1 MLTLLENRKAMLTS
15 FFEHPPTMIGRY
27 SVYQFGLLHLGFWA
41 FVSTISFFSLT
52 LWYGPYDSSHILHI
66 FLQALIGLVLTLFL
80 YVGFMHLWS
89 KRFIYRATLGFL
101 MVLVVSLIWT
111 VFRIEAFILLTEIST
126 EWNEFGGWQFA
137 SMFIFLCW
145 TGLFHGMRYNDLL
158 QTEHRIMLK
167 VEAEAR
173 EEQMKR
179 MRAQTIARDAQIK
192 MLRYQLN
199 PHFLC
204 NTLNAIS
211 SLVEVNESE
220 KAQRMTVQL
229 SRFLRHSLDNNP
241 DTKLSLENEVK
252 ALNLYLEIEK
262 TRFAERLSLDFQI
275 EEQAKLAMV
284 PSLLLQPIIE
294 NSMKHA
300 IAQNELG
307 GTITLL
313 AKVVQ
318 HRLIMQLSDTGSGSK
333 IGKSKMESSKGRG
346 IGLRNT
352 NERLKALYEND
363 YSVSIDLLPLGGLR
377 TTIELPCEYSST
389 GSGYPMGNQEQ
400 LSENEYKA

>member
-1 MLTLLENRKAMLTS
+1 MLTS
-15 FFEHPPTMIGRY
+15 LFEHPPTMIWRY

-52 LWYGPYDSSHILHI
+52 LWYGPYDWSHIVHI
-66 FLQALIGLVLTLFL
+66 ILQALLGLILSLFL
-80 YVGFMHLWS
+80 YVGFMRIWH
-89 KRFIYRATLGFL
+89 KHFIYRASVGFV

-111 VFRIEAFILLTEIST
+111 LFRIEAFIRLTDIST
-126 EWNEFGGWQFA
+126 EWSEFGGWHFA
-137 SMFIFLCW
+137 SVFIFLCW

-179 MRAQTIARDAQIK
+179 MHAQTIARDAQIK

-220 KAQRMTVQL
+220 KAQSMTVQL

-262 TRFAERLSLDFQI
+262 TRFGDRLSLDFQI
-275 EEQAKLAMV
+275 DEQAKLAMV

-307 GTITLL
+307 GTISIQ
-313 AKVVQ
+313 AKVLQ
-318 HRLIMQLSDTGSGSK
+318 QRLIMQLSDTGSAIK
-333 IGKSKMESSKGRG
+333 IVKTKMECSTGRG
-346 IGLRNT
+346 VGLRNT

-363 YSVSIDLLPLGGLR
+363 FSVNIDLLPLGGLR

-389 GSGYPMGNQEQ
+389 GSGYPIINQER
-400 LSENEYKA
+400 LSEKEYKA

>member
-1 MLTLLENRKAMLTS
+1 MSTS
-15 FFEHPPTMIGRY
+15 FFENPPTMIGRF
-27 SVYQFGLLHLGFWA
+27 SVYQFGLLHIGFWA

-52 LWYGPYDSSHILHI
+52 LWYGPYDWSHIAHI
-66 FLQALIGLVLTLFL
+66 IFQALLGLFLTLFL
-80 YVGFMHLWS
+80 YVGFMRIWD
-89 KRFIYRATLGFL
+89 KPVVYRTTVGFM

-111 VFRIEAFILLTEIST
+111 VFRIEAFIRLTDKAT
-126 EWNEFGGWQFA
+126 EWSQFGGWHFA
-137 SMFIFLCW
+137 SLFIFLCW

-167 VEAEAR
+167 AEAEAR

-220 KAQRMTVQL
+220 KAQSMTVQL

-262 TRFAERLSLDFQI
+262 TRFGDRLRLDFQI

-307 GTITLL
+307 GTISIL
-313 AKVVQ
+313 AKVVK

-346 IGLRNT
+346 VGLRNT

-363 YSVSIDLLPLGGLR
+363 FSVNIDLLPLGGLR

>member
-1 MLTLLENRKAMLTS
+1 MLTS
-15 FFEHPPTMIGRY
+15 LFEHPPTMIGRY

-52 LWYGPYDSSHILHI
+52 LWYGPYDSSHIVHI
-66 FLQALIGLVLTLFL
+66 ILQAILGLILTLFL
-80 YVGFMHLWS
+80 YVGFMHVWH
-89 KRFIYRATLGFL
+89 RPFIYRAAVGFT

-111 VFRIEAFILLTEIST
+111 LFRIEAFIRLTEISS
-126 EWNEFGGWQFA
+126 EWSEFGGWHFA
-137 SMFIFLCW
+137 SIFIFLCW

-167 VEAEAR
+167 AEAEAR

-179 MRAQTIARDAQIK
+179 MHAQTIARDAQIK

-220 KAQRMTVQL
+220 KAQSMTVQL

-262 TRFAERLSLDFQI
+262 TRFGDRLSLDFQI
-275 EEQAKLAMV
+275 DEQARLAMV

-307 GTITLL
+307 GTISIL

-318 HRLIMQLSDTGSGSK
+318 HRLIMQLCDTGSGSK

-346 IGLRNT
+346 VGLRNT

-363 YSVSIDLLPLGGLR
+363 FSVSIDLLPLGGLR

-389 GSGYPMGNQEQ
+389 GNGYPMGNQEQ
-400 LSENEYKA
+400 LSEIEYKV

>member
-1 MLTLLENRKAMLTS
+1 MLTS
-15 FFEHPPTMIGRY
+15 LFEHPPTMIGRY

-52 LWYGPYDSSHILHI
+52 LWYGPYDSSHIIHI
-66 FLQALIGLVLTLFL
+66 ILQAILGLILTLFL
-80 YVGFMHLWS
+80 YVGFMRVWH
-89 KRFIYRATLGFL
+89 RPFIYRAAVGFM

-111 VFRIEAFILLTEIST
+111 LFRIEAFIRLTDIRT
-126 EWNEFGGWQFA
+126 EWTEFGGWHFA
-137 SMFIFLCW
+137 SIFIFLCW

-167 VEAEAR
+167 AEAEAR

-179 MRAQTIARDAQIK
+179 MHAQTIARDAQIK

-211 SLVEVNESE
+211 SLVEVNESK
-220 KAQRMTVQL
+220 KAQSMTVQL

-262 TRFAERLSLDFQI
+262 TRFGDRLSLDFQI
-275 EEQAKLAMV
+275 DEQARLAMV

-300 IAQNELG
+300 ISQNELG
-307 GTITLL
+307 GTISIL
-313 AKVVQ
+313 AKVQQ

-346 IGLRNT
+346 VGLRNT

-363 YSVSIDLLPLGGLR
+363 FSVSIDLLPLGGLR

-389 GSGYPMGNQEQ
+389 GSGYPMGNQER

>member
-1 MLTLLENRKAMLTS
+1 MSTS
-15 FFEHPPTMIGRY
+15 FFENPPTMIGRY

-41 FVSTISFFSLT
+41 FVSVIHFFSLT
-52 LWYGPYDSSHILHI
+52 LWYGPYEWNHIVHI
-66 FLQALIGLVLTLFL
+66 ILQALLGLVLTLFL
-80 YVGFMHLWS
+80 YFGFMQLWD
-89 KRFIYRATLGFL
+89 KRFIYRASVGFM

-111 VFRIEAFILLTEIST
+111 IFRIEAFIFLTEIST
-126 EWNEFGGWQFA
+126 EWTEFGGWHFA
-137 SMFIFLCW
+137 SIFIFLCW

-158 QTEHRIMLK
+158 QTEHRILLK
-167 VEAEAR
+167 AEAEAR

-211 SLVEVNESE
+211 SLVEVDESE

-252 ALNLYLEIEK
+252 AINLYLEIEK
-262 TRFAERLSLDFQI
+262 TRFGDRLSLDFQI
-275 EEQAKLAMV
+275 NDQAKLAMV

-307 GTITLL
+307 GTISLL
-313 AKVVQ
+313 AKVVR
-318 HRLIMQLSDTGSGSK
+318 HRLIMELSDTGSGSK
-333 IGKSKMESSKGRG
+333 IGKSKMESSSGRG
-346 IGLRNT
+346 VGLRNT

-363 YSVSIDLLPLGGLR
+363 FSVSIDLLPAGGLR

-389 GSGYPMGNQEQ
+389 GSGYPTGNQEK
-400 LSENEYKA
+400 LSDNEYKA

>member
-1 MLTLLENRKAMLTS
+1 MPTS
-15 FFEHPPTMIGRY
+15 FFERPPTMIGSY
-27 SVYQFGLLHLGFWA
+27 SVYHFGLLHLGFWA
-41 FVSTISFFSLT
+41 FVSIISFFSLT
-52 LWYGPYDSSHILHI
+52 LWYGPYEWTHIVHI
-66 FLQALIGLVLTLFL
+66 IFQALLGMILSLFL
-80 YVGFMHLWS
+80 YVGFMSIWHS
-89 KRFIYRATLGFL
+89 RFIYRATIGFL

-111 VFRIEAFILLTEIST
+111 LSRIEAFIRLTSIST
-126 EWNEFGGWQFA
+126 EWGEFGGWHFA

-145 TGLFHGMRYNDLL
+145 TGLFHGIRYNDLL

-220 KAQRMTVQL
+220 KAQSMTVQL

-241 DTKLSLENEVK
+241 DTKLSLENEIK

-262 TRFAERLSLDFQI
+262 TRFGDRLSLDFQI
-275 EEQAKLAMV
+275 NEDARLAMV

-313 AKVVQ
+313 AKVEHQ
-318 HRLIMQLSDTGSGSK
+318 RLIMQLSDTGSGSK

-346 IGLRNT
+346 VGLRNT

-363 YSVSIDLLPLGGLR
+363 FSVNIDLLPLGGLR

-389 GSGYPMGNQEQ
+389 GSGYPMANQEQ
-400 LSENEYKA
+400 LLEDEYKA

>member
-1 MLTLLENRKAMLTS
+1 MLTS
-15 FFEHPPTMIGRY
+15 FFEHHPTMIDRY
-27 SVYQFGLLHLGFWA
+27 KVYQFGLLHLGFWA

-52 LWYGPYDSSHILHI
+52 LWYGPYDWSHIVHI
-66 FLQALIGLVLTLFL
+66 ILQAILGLILTLFL
-80 YVGFMHLWS
+80 YVGFMHIWD
-89 KRFIYRATLGFL
+89 KPFIYRATVGFI

-111 VFRIEAFILLTEIST
+111 LFRIDAFIRLTEIST
-126 EWNEFGGWQFA
+126 EWSEFGGWHFA
-137 SMFIFLCW
+137 SIFIFLCW

-158 QTEHRIMLK
+158 QTEHRTMLK

-179 MRAQTIARDAQIK
+179 MHAQTIARDAQIK

-220 KAQRMTVQL
+220 KAQSMTVQL

-241 DTKLSLENEVK
+241 DTKLSLANEVK

-262 TRFAERLSLDFQI
+262 TRFGDRLNLDFQI
-275 EEQAKLAMV
+275 DQQAKLAMV

-307 GTITLL
+307 GTISIQ

-318 HRLIMQLSDTGSGSK
+318 QRLIMQLSDTGSGSK

-346 IGLRNT
+346 VGLRNT

-363 YSVSIDLLPLGGLR
+363 FSVSIDLLPLGGLR
-377 TTIELPCEYSST
+377 TTIEIPCEYSST
-389 GSGYPMGNQEQ
+389 GSGYPMGNQER

>member
-1 MLTLLENRKAMLTS
+1 MLTS
-15 FFEHPPTMIGRY
+15 LFEHPPTMIGRY

-52 LWYGPYDSSHILHI
+52 LWYGPYDSSHIIHI
-66 FLQALIGLVLTLFL
+66 ILQAILGLILTLFL
-80 YVGFMHLWS
+80 YVGFMRVWH
-89 KRFIYRATLGFL
+89 RPFIYRAAVGFM

-111 VFRIEAFILLTEIST
+111 LFRIEAFIRLTDIRT
-126 EWNEFGGWQFA
+126 EWTEFGGWHFA
-137 SMFIFLCW
+137 SIFIFLCW

-167 VEAEAR
+167 AEAEAR

-179 MRAQTIARDAQIK
+179 MHAQTIARDAQIK

-211 SLVEVNESE
+211 SLVEVNESQ
-220 KAQRMTVQL
+220 KAQSMTVQL

-241 DTKLSLENEVK
+241 DTKLSLENEIK

-262 TRFAERLSLDFQI
+262 TRFGDRLILDFQI
-275 EEQAKLAMV
+275 DEQARLALV

-307 GTITLL
+307 GTISIL
-313 AKVVQ
+313 AKVQQ

-346 IGLRNT
+346 VGLRNT

-363 YSVSIDLLPLGGLR
+363 FSVSIDLLPLGGLR

-389 GSGYPMGNQEQ
+389 GSGYPMGNQER
-400 LSENEYKA
+400 LSENEYQA

>member
-1 MLTLLENRKAMLTS
+1 MSTS
-15 FFEHPPTMIGRY
+15 FFENPPTKIGRY
-27 SVYQFGLLHLGFWA
+27 SIYQFGLLHLGFWA

-52 LWYGPYDSSHILHI
+52 LWYGPYGWTHIVHI
-66 FLQALIGLVLTLFL
+66 ILQALLGMVLTLFL
-80 YVGFMHLWS
+80 YIGFMHIWDR
-89 KRFIYRATLGFL
+89 RFIYRATVGFI
-101 MVLVVSLIWT
+101 MVSVVSLIWT
-111 VFRIEAFILLTEIST
+111 LTRIEAFIRLTEIST
-126 EWNEFGGWQFA
+126 EWSEFGGWQFA

-220 KAQRMTVQL
+220 KAQSMTVQL

-262 TRFAERLSLDFQI
+262 TRFGDRLSLDFQI
-275 EEQAKLAMV
+275 EQEAKLATV

-307 GTITLL
+307 GTISLL
-313 AKVVQ
+313 AKVVKQ
-318 HRLIMQLSDTGSGSK
+318 RLIMQLSDTGSGSK

-346 IGLRNT
+346 VGLRNT
-352 NERLKALYEND
+352 NERLKALYED
-363 YSVSIDLLPLGGLR
+363 DFSVSIELLPLGGLR
-377 TTIELPCEYSST
+377 TTIEIPCEYNSS
-389 GSGYPMGNQEQ
+389 GSGYPIGNQEQ

>member
-1 MLTLLENRKAMLTS
+1 MLTS
-15 FFEHPPTMIGRY
+15 FFERPPTMIGGY
-27 SVYQFGLLHLGFWA
+27 SVYQFGLLHTGFWA
-41 FVSTISFFSLT
+41 FVSTVSFFSLT
-52 LWYGPYDSSHILHI
+52 LWYGPYDWTHIVHI
-66 FLQALIGLVLTLFL
+66 ILQALLGVVLTLFL
-80 YVGFMHLWS
+80 YVGFMSIWQ
-89 KRFIYRATLGFL
+89 RPFIYRATVGFM

-111 VFRIEAFILLTEIST
+111 LFRIEAFIRLTEIST
-126 EWNEFGGWQFA
+126 EWTEFGGWQFA

-179 MRAQTIARDAQIK
+179 MHAQTIARDAQIK

-220 KAQRMTVQL
+220 KAQSMTVQL

-241 DTKLSLENEVK
+241 DTKLSLVNEIK

-262 TRFAERLSLDFQI
+262 TRFGDRLSLDFQVD
-275 EEQAKLAMV
+275 EQAKLAMV

-307 GTITLL
+307 GTISIL
-313 AKVVQ
+313 AKVEQ
-318 HRLIMQLSDTGSGSK
+318 QRLIMQLSDTGSGSK

-346 IGLRNT
+346 VGLRNT

-363 YSVSIDLLPLGGLR
+363 FSVNIELLPLGGLR
-377 TTIELPCEYSST
+377 TTIEIPCEYSST
-389 GSGYPMGNQEQ
+389 GSGYPMGNQER

>member
-1 MLTLLENRKAMLTS
+1 MSTS
-15 FFEHPPTMIGRY
+15 FFERPPTMIGRY
-27 SVYQFGLLHLGFWA
+27 SVYHFGLLHLGFWA

-52 LWYGPYDSSHILHI
+52 LWYGPYEWTHIVHI
-66 FLQALIGLVLTLFL
+66 ILQALLGMVLTLFL
-80 YVGFMHLWS
+80 YVGFMRIWD
-89 KRFIYRATLGFL
+89 KRFIYRATVGFL

-111 VFRIEAFILLTEIST
+111 LSRIEAFIRLTEIST
-126 EWNEFGGWQFA
+126 EWSEFGGWHFA

-145 TGLFHGMRYNDLL
+145 SGLFHGIRYNDLL
-158 QTEHRIMLK
+158 QTEHRIMLQ

-220 KAQRMTVQL
+220 KAQSMTVQL

-262 TRFAERLSLDFQI
+262 TRFGDRLSLDFKI
-275 EEQAKLAMV
+275 DEQARLAMV

-313 AKVVQ
+313 AKVEHQ
-318 HRLIMQLSDTGSGSK
+318 RLIMQLSDTGSGSK

-346 IGLRNT
+346 VGLRNT

-363 YSVSIDLLPLGGLR
+363 FSVSIDLLPLGGLR
-377 TTIELPCEYSST
+377 TTIELPCEYCST
-389 GSGYPMGNQEQ
+389 GNGYPMGNQEQ

>member
-1 MLTLLENRKAMLTS
+1 MSTS
-15 FFEHPPTMIGRY
+15 FFEHSPTKIGCC
-27 SVYQFGLLHLGFWA
+27 SIYQFGLLHLGFWA
-41 FVSTISFFSLT
+41 FVSVISFFSLT
-52 LWYGPYDSSHILHI
+52 LWYGPYDWTHIVHI
-66 FLQALIGLVLTLFL
+66 IFQAVLGLFLTVFL
-80 YVGFMHLWS
+80 YVGFMRIWH
-89 KRFIYRATLGFL
+89 KRFIYRATVGFM
-101 MVLVVSLIWT
+101 MVLLVSLIWT
-111 VFRIEAFILLTEIST
+111 LSRIEAFIRLTEITT
-126 EWNEFGGWQFA
+126 EWSEFGGWHFS

-158 QTEHRIMLK
+158 HTEHKIMLK
-167 VEAEAR
+167 AEAEAR
-173 EEQMKR
+173 GEQMKR

-211 SLVEVNESE
+211 SLVEVNESK

-262 TRFAERLSLDFQI
+262 TRFGDRLSLDFQI
-275 EEQAKLAMV
+275 DQQAKLAMV

-313 AKVVQ
+313 AKVAH

-346 IGLRNT
+346 VGLRNI

-363 YSVSIDLLPLGGLR
+363 FSIDIDLLPLGGLR

-400 LSENEYKA
+400 LSENEYKV